1 MLILRQTL
9 EHWQRGAPPPV
20 SVHDCY
26 RAVQLIDQAYE
37 MAGQPYGTERS

>member
-1 MLILRQTL
+1 
-9 EHWQRGAPPPV
+9 V

-37 MAGQPYGTERS
+37 IAGRPYGTEHC